1 MNLQYAGVLADG
13 LFAGNVIKTIKNQ
26 EYDEEDCKDLLKYI
40 LQQIQQSINGKQASQ
55 NFTADK
61 NTLDTLRAYGKA
73 ISIVQSLDIKDEI
86 DCVEKY
92 LNEIQSEVK
101 NALDHKEIL
110 MKSMSKTL
118 DYYKQQRNSAIENGS
133 RFNMNIR
140 TGDMWQRATQ
150 F

>member
-13 LFAGNVIKTIKNQ
+13 LFAGNVVKTIKKQ
-26 EYDEEDCKDLLKYI
+26 EYDEDCKELLEYI
-40 LQQIQQSINGKQASQ
+40 LHQTRQSINGKQASQ

-61 NTLDTLRAYGKA
+61 NTLETLRAYGKA
-73 ISIVQSLDIKDEI
+73 ISVVQSLDVKDEI

-92 LNEIQSEVK
+92 LIEIKTEVK

-110 MKSMSKTL
+110 MKSMLKTL

-133 RFNMNIR
+133 RFNTNIR

>member
-13 LFAGNVIKTIKNQ
+13 LFAGAVVKTIKNQ
-26 EYDEEDCKDLLKYI
+26 EYDEDCKDLLEYI
-40 LQQIQQSINGKQASQ
+40 LRQIEKSINGKQASE
-55 NFTADK
+55 NFSADK
-61 NTLDTLRAYGKA
+61 NTLETLRAYGKA
-73 ISIVQSLDIKDEI
+73 ISVVQSLDIEDEI
-86 DCVEKY
+86 NCVEKY
-92 LNEIQSEVK
+92 LVDIKTEVTG
-101 NALDHKEIL
+101 ALKHKEIL
-110 MKSMSKTL
+110 VKSMTKTL

>member
-26 EYDEEDCKDLLKYI
+26 EYDEDCKNLLEYI
-40 LQQIQQSINGKQASQ
+40 LRQTQQSINGKQASQ

-73 ISIVQSLDIKDEI
+73 ISVVQSLDIEDEI

-92 LNEIQSEVK
+92 LIGIKTEVK
-101 NALDHKEIL
+101 NALEHKKIL
-110 MKSMSKTL
+110 VKSMTKTL
-118 DYYKQQRNSAIENGS
+118 DYYKQQRNSSIENGS
-133 RFNMNIR
+133 RFNINIR

>member
-13 LFAGNVIKTIKNQ
+13 LFAGTVVKTIKNQ
-26 EYDEEDCKDLLKYI
+26 EYDEDCKALLEYI
-40 LQQIQQSINGKQASQ
+40 LHQTQKSINGKQASQ

-61 NTLDTLRAYGKA
+61 NTLETLRAYGKA
-73 ISIVQSLDIKDEI
+73 ISVVQSLDIKDEI

-92 LNEIQSEVK
+92 LTGIESEVK

-110 MKSMSKTL
+110 VKSMTKTL

-133 RFNMNIR
+133 RFNMNTR

>member
-13 LFAGNVIKTIKNQ
+13 LFAGNVVKNIKNQ
-26 EYDEEDCKDLLKYI
+26 EYNEDCENLLKYI
-40 LQQIQQSINGKQASQ
+40 LQQIQRSIDGKQASQ
-55 NFTADK
+55 NFAAAK

-73 ISIVQSLDIKDEI
+73 ISVVQSLDIKDEV

-92 LNEIQSEVK
+92 LNGIKTEVK
-101 NALDHKEIL
+101 NALEHKKIL
-110 MKSMSKTL
+110 MKSMTKTL
-118 DYYKQQRNSAIENGS
+118 DYYKQQRNLSIENGS